1 MISLVFVCHKDKR
14 YFPNIQKGICPI
26 CHNYM
31 IPGEAGDYLRDD
43 TSDSESA
50 SSESETSFFS
60 DDTEDASGFPYHQ
73 DMSAHRSG
81 GSRKRRTLQGIVI
94 NIVSNQAR
102 RNIISE
108 LYHYIAYGQNFGDGY
123 YQLTI
128 KEADTN
134 IPYTAII
141 YGDFSGSGVMPTEG
155 SEVTLEG
162 KFSSRGVFYVRRM
175 TCNGAYCAMV
185 DSDKKDWN
193 NPNNYQ
199 RRSSPRGMLALIVI
213 VGMIIGVLCVV
224 FIPQVQAFFVTWLS
238 MLLLLLVV
246 SLFFRQAYFLRKPS
260 VLLIGSFVLTLLFYN
275 VGGLGSLLASVFG
288 GMLDVVA
295 VFLIIIAAIFFVIK
309 LL

>member
-31 IPGEAGDYLRDD
+31 MPGEAGNYLRDD

-50 SSESETSFFS
+50 SSESEPSFFS
-60 DDTEDASGFPYHQ
+60 EDTSGFS
-73 DMSAHRSG
+73 DSRDISSHRSVRN
-81 GSRKRRTLQGIVI
+81 RKRGTLHGIVS
-94 NIVSNQAR
+94 NIISNQAR

-108 LYHYIAYGQNFGDGY
+108 LYHYIAYEQNFGDGY

-128 KEADTN
+128 NEADTN